1 MGSVREAQFLE
12 KGFSV
17 RQAAFSGRGYS
28 FRTLCDKYRD
38 GSTTM
43 TTSLSIE
50 VAESGKK

>member
-38 GSTTM
+38 GSTM
-43 TTSLSIE
+43 TASLSIK